1 MFRHTHIFL
10 RCVSVRAEW
19 TKVWDDLYMRW
30 HEEQGTLNGKALS
43 KHREGSVQVKILK
56 LGLFS
61 VEVWL
66 CVCLSNCVQHWRD
79 FCQISLPTLLSC
91 LMLQPWEGALS
102 FLILQLWYCHRQI
115 SHQVGYS
122 CWNPFSP
129 NTWGTLCKNA
139 WWRRKEALGGMAAF
153 LLGATQMTLPGRSCM
168 TVHIQEGAVLLA
180 YHDWISPWVCTIQRS
195 QYLLGG
201 CQGKAQALQDSWT
214 RRLLGKYLVGRV
226 RGAFFCAIE

>member
-10 RCVSVRAEW
+10 RCVSVRGEW
-19 TKVWDDLYMRW
+19 TKDWDDLYMRW

-43 KHREGSVQVKILK
+43 KHREGSMQVKILK

-91 LMLQPWEGALS
+91 LMLQPWEGALN

-115 SHQVGYS
+115 AHQVGYS
-122 CWNPFSP
+122 CWNPLSP
-129 NTWGTLCKNA
+129 YVRMHVGEG
-139 WWRRKEALGGMAAF
+139 RR
-153 LLGATQMTLPGRSCM
+153 
-168 TVHIQEGAVLLA
+168 
-180 YHDWISPWVCTIQRS
+180 PWVEWQHPFWEPHRWPFLAEVVWQSTSKKVQSCWHIMTG
-195 QYLLGG
+195 YLLGS
-201 CQGKAQALQDSWT
+201 APS
-214 RRLLGKYLVGRV
+214 
-226 RGAFFCAIE
+226 RGASTCLEAARVKQRLSKTLGQGDY